1 MKKSLLI
8 LSLAAFPVAAGALT
22 AEDFAGTW
30 CYSHYEAGGE
40 REDQN
45 ITYVF
50 NSDGTLLYQNTP
62 GSSIDK
68 PGTYSIDGDS
78 VEIEPTFAVF
88 NLTVKS
94 EEQDRVVLGGL
105 GEHVFMR
112 GECR

>member
-8 LSLAAFPVAAGALT
+8 ALLATFPVAAGALT
-22 AEDFAGTW
+22 AEDLAGIW

-50 NSDGTLLYQNTP
+50 NSDGTLQYNNTP
-62 GSSIDK
+62 GAPTDK

-78 VEIEPTFAVF
+78 IEIEPTFAVF

-94 EEQDRVVLGGL
+94 REEDRFVLSGL
-105 GEHVFMR
+105 GEHVFAR